1 MEEKQ
6 DTAQGQA
13 HAHHTEAHPGCFFC
27 NVAIPQMEAFFD
39 HCWPEGTRDHF
50 RNARVEMLKGFRSML
65 DARIERL
72 SRYPPKGTKVT
83 VE

>member
-6 DTAQGQA
+6 TAAPDARHDA
-13 HAHHTEAHPGCFFC
+13 HGCFFC
-27 NVAIPQMEAFFD
+27 AVAAPQIEAMIE
-39 HCWPEGTRDHF
+39 HLWPENTKEHF
-50 RNARVEMLKGFRSML
+50 RNARIEMLKGFRSLL

-72 SRYPPKGTKVT
+72 SKHAQRGTKIT

>member
-6 DTAQGQA
+6 T
-13 HAHHTEAHPGCFFC
+13 HAPGCFFC
-27 NVAIPQMEAFFD
+27 SVAAPQIEAFID
-39 HCWPEGTRDHF
+39 HLWPENTRDHF
-50 RNARVEMLKGFRSML
+50 RNARIEVLKGMRSML

-72 SRYPPKGTKVT
+72 SQHGQKGTKVT

>member
-6 DTAQGQA
+6 TAQPP
-13 HAHHTEAHPGCFFC
+13 HGCFFC
-27 NVAIPQMEAFFD
+27 EVAGPQLEALFD
-39 HCWPEGTRDHF
+39 RCWPGPTQEHF
-50 RNARVEMLKGFRSML
+50 RNARIEVLKGIRSML

-72 SRYPPKGTKVT
+72 SQHGQKGTKVT

>member
-6 DTAQGQA
+6 TAGQA
-13 HAHHTEAHPGCFFC
+13 QHGCFFC
-27 NVAIPQMEAFFD
+27 NVAGPQIEAMLD
-39 HCWPEGTRDHF
+39 HIWPEPTQEHF
-50 RNARVEMLKGFRSML
+50 RNARIEMLKGVRSML

-72 SRYPPKGTKVT
+72 AKRAQKGTKVT

>member
-6 DTAQGQA
+6 TAP
-13 HAHHTEAHPGCFFC
+13 HPPGCFFC
-27 NVAIPQMEAFFD
+27 TVAGPQIEAMLS
-39 HCWPEGTRDHF
+39 HCWPEKTQEHF
-50 RNARVEMLKGFRSML
+50 RNARVEVLKGIRTLL

-72 SRYPPKGTKVT
+72 SQHSQKGTKVT

>member
-6 DTAQGQA
+6 TTAQA
-13 HAHHTEAHPGCFFC
+13 PHGCFLC
-27 NVAIPQMEAFFD
+27 AVAVPQIEAMLA
-39 HCWPEGTRDHF
+39 HLWPEGTQKHF
-50 RNARVEMLKGFRSML
+50 RAARIEMLKGIRTLL

-72 SRYPPKGTKVT
+72 SEHTQKGTKVA

>member
-6 DTAQGQA
+6 TGHNQY
-13 HAHHTEAHPGCFFC
+13 GCFFC
-27 NVAIPQMEAFFD
+27 NVAAPQIEAMLG
-39 HCWPEGTRDHF
+39 HLWPEETQQHF
-50 RNARVEMLKGFRSML
+50 RAARVEMLKGIRTLL

-72 SRYPPKGTKVT
+72 SKHGQQGTKVT